1 MRLFRLCF
9 LAGLAFSAG
18 LVSLSAYAKPPQ
30 SEVAGASFQRGAAL
44 PKWAQPL
51 AEIPETGRDD
61 PEVVRLQETQTLVGD
76 SPATLINRAIQVN
89 EKNSLGDIGEV
100 SLNYYPIYQKLL
112 LHRVAIVRGG
122 KVIDHTGSV
131 SIRML
136 QRESNMESGMF
147 GGETTVHLLL
157 DDVRVGDTLWLT
169 YTTEGANPV
178 FGKRW
183 ADEYGWDSYEPI
195 ELRRLTIL
203 HPAQRKVYWRQLGD
217 FRHEEIQPRIEQ
229 IGSLESLRFE
239 QRGVEPLEVEE
250 SIPAEYLPGRILQ
263 FSEYPDW
270 QAVASWADGLFP
282 KAGNSAALKN
292 LADQFAKEATPAAR
306 ASAALHWV
314 QDEVRYFSV
323 SIGENS
329 HRPQAPET
337 VIARR
342 YGDCKD
348 KSYLLVALLGRL
360 GIAARPVLLASGQ
373 PKIPAKLLATPAW
386 FDHVIVRLELDG
398 HQYYVDPTNN
408 GQPEPLARM
417 PQPFPGAFGLVVD
430 PSTRELVVLPAA
442 KEAEP
447 EFDYDERFNIA
458 TFDGDADLA
467 SRIRFRGDAADRGRL
482 RFSGMSSRELKS
494 KILSL
499 YEKKYPGTT
508 LVGTPLIKDDA
519 VANVF
524 DVSAQFKVPA
534 PLVHKDGRYIL
545 EYDSKIIG
553 DSLGVPGKLVRNYPF
568 AVHDGNSR
576 SRYHLRID
584 WPRTLR
590 TDLPSTSKSLE
601 SPFFEAH
608 ERYSLLGNE
617 LDYQL
622 DYEVKVDV
630 VKPEDMAALQGKAKL
645 LREFDEASFRA
656 SEAQISGPEVAEFP
670 MADVDSLRVMNEALV
685 VERKMQEKRYDEVG
699 LQGLCDYLID
709 RLETYDLQGQDR
721 AVVLRKFRPILEL
734 GRKHDDLNF
743 CLGRIAFARGMF
755 DDAVLYFDKAQM
767 PDKSADTLKLAW
779 ARFYAG
785 DVDGA
790 KAVLARFEAA
800 EGASAGDGRNDS
812 VTVDKLALYQRLGMS
827 LPADLQHQAGLM
839 PDGPWPGPLLA
850 LQAGLIGQ
858 DALMKTMASYPEDAR
873 SLAEDMAWFYI
884 GQKALAEQ
892 DTALAKSA
900 FEWYRTDFNH
910 ATGFVYR
917 ARIEL
922 ARLRQADAEFEA
934 GKEDDEMG
942 DRVAALQRWG
952 MAGHKGSAL
961 SQDQMAQEYFY
972 GRNLL
977 DADGTAFEWA
987 QKAANQGV
995 ARAQNLLGVLYDH
1008 GNGVAAD
1015 KQAAIN
1021 WFRKA
1026 AAQGQPDGQ
1035 YNLAMKLRT
1044 GEGVAKDLQESE
1056 RLLLA
1061 SASQGYRGS
1070 EFQLAQDY
1078 FSGFYGRKDDAAA
1091 AIWARRAVLQESH
1104 PASVLLAR
1112 AYLEG
1117 KGVNK
1122 SLVVGVRIMRQA
1134 AQSGDA
1140 DANKWMGILYDTG
1153 DGVAKNHQVAVQWYE
1168 MAINFGSVE
1177 AQSLL
1182 LFGVPAQEPGNPEPV
1197 DFHKVFSDTVRAAG
1211 AQDAAALYRL
1221 GFMYKLGIG
1230 TEHDQKLAKNSF
1242 EKAAELGNVD
1252 AQVEMGMLYDR
1263 GTDRNASRAM
1273 EWFEKASNQGSG
1285 FAAKNWADMY
1295 QTGNDVRQDYGRA
1308 FELYARAVKLGYG
1321 FACTNIGS
1329 MYLNGWGVKR
1339 DPVLAYTYFSI
1350 VAKEDESAVMGRRSD
1365 LRQEIG
1371 AEKAAQADKVAEA
1384 WTKDMPL
1391 PGEAK
1396 K

>member
-1 MRLFRLCF
+1 MHLFRFYLF
-9 LAGLAFSAG
+9 
-18 LVSLSAYAKPPQ
+18 VSLAAASSIVPTLANAKPAQ
-30 SEVAGASFQRGAAL
+30 SEAASTSFQRGAPL

-51 AEIPETGRDD
+51 GEIPETNRDD
-61 PEVVRLQETQTLVGD
+61 PIVVRLQETQTLVGD

-89 EKNSLGDIGEV
+89 EKNSLGEIGEV
-100 SLNYYPIYQKLL
+100 SLNYFPTYQKLL
-112 LHRVAIVRGG
+112 LHRVAILRGG
-122 KVIDHTGSV
+122 KLIDHTASV

-147 GGETTVHLLL
+147 GGATTVHLLL
-157 DDVRVGDTLWLT
+157 DDVRIGDTLWLS

-183 ADEYGWDSYEPI
+183 ADEYGWDAFEPI
-195 ELRRLTIL
+195 ELRRLTVL
-203 HPAQRKVYWRQLGD
+203 HPAQRALYWRQLGD
-217 FRHEEIQPRIEQ
+217 FRHEEIKPRIEQ
-229 IGSLESLRFE
+229 LGGLESMRFE
-239 QRGVEPLEVEE
+239 ERGIEPLEPEKSVP
-250 SIPAEYLPGRILQ
+250 SDYLPGRILQ
-263 FSEYPDW
+263 FSEYPNW

-282 KAGNSAALKN
+282 KAGNTAALKN
-292 LADQFAKEATPAAR
+292 LADQFAKEATPVAR

-329 HRPQAPET
+329 YRPQAPET

-348 KSYLLVALLGRL
+348 KSYLLVALLSRL
-360 GIAARPVLLASGQ
+360 GISARPVLLASEQ
-373 PKIPAKLLATPAW
+373 PKVPAKVLATPAW
-386 FDHVIVRLELDG
+386 FDHVIVQFDLDG
-398 HQYYVDPTNN
+398 RQYYVDPTNN
-408 GQPEPLARM
+408 GQPEPLARL
-417 PQPFPGAFGLVVD
+417 PQPFPGAYGLVVD
-430 PSTRELVVLPAA
+430 PSTRNLVVLPAA

-447 EFDYDERFNIA
+447 EFEYDERFNIA
-458 TFDGDADLA
+458 TFDGDVDLE
-467 SRIRFRGDAADRGRL
+467 SRIRFRGDAADHGRL

-494 KILSL
+494 NILSV

-508 LVGTPLIKDDA
+508 LVGTPVIKDD
-519 VANVF
+519 VQANVF
-524 DVSAQFKVPA
+524 DVIAQFKVPA
-534 PLVHKDGRYIL
+534 PLIHKDARYEL

-553 DSLGVPGKLVRNYPF
+553 DSLGVPGKLVRSYPF

-584 WPRTLR
+584 WPRTFR
-590 TDLPSTSKSLE
+590 TDLPSASKSVE

-608 ERYSLLGNE
+608 ERYSSLGNE
-617 LDYQL
+617 LDYRL

-656 SEAQISGPEVAEFP
+656 SEAQISSTEFAEYP
-670 MADVDSLRVMNEALV
+670 MADLDSIRAINEAAL
-685 VERKMQEKRYDEVG
+685 VERKMQEKRADEVG
-699 LQGLCDYLID
+699 LQGLCNYVVD

-721 AVVLRKFRPILEL
+721 TAVLRKFRPLLEL
-734 GRKHDDLNF
+734 GRKHDELNF
-743 CLGRIAFARGMF
+743 CLGRVAFTRGKF

-767 PDKSADTLKLAW
+767 PDKSADTLSLAW

-785 DVDGA
+785 DIDGA
-790 KAVLARFEAA
+790 KAVLAHYEAA
-800 EGASAGDGRNDS
+800 QGASAEEARDDT
-812 VTVDKLALYQRLGMS
+812 VMVDKLALYQRLGMP
-827 LPADLQHQAGLM
+827 LPADLQRQAGLM

-850 LQAGLIGQ
+850 MQAGLIGQ
-858 DALMKTMASYPEDAR
+858 EDLIETMASYPADAR

-892 DTALAKSA
+892 DTARAKSA
-900 FEWYRTDFNH
+900 FERYRSDFNH
-910 ATGFVYR
+910 ATGFVNR

-922 ARLRQADAEFEA
+922 ARLRPADAEFEA

-942 DRVAALQRWG
+942 DRVPAMQRWG
-952 MAGHKGSAL
+952 LAAHKGSAL
-961 SQDQMAQEYFY
+961 SQDQLSQEYFY

-977 DADGTAFEWA
+977 GNDGSAFQWA
-987 QKAANQGV
+987 QKAANQDV
-995 ARAQNLLGVLYDH
+995 ARAQNLLGVLYDQ
-1008 GNGVAAD
+1008 GKDVAAD
-1015 KQAAIN
+1015 KQAAVG

-1026 AAQGQPDGQ
+1026 AAQGLPDAQ

-1044 GEGVAKDLQESE
+1044 GEGVVKDLQESE

-1061 SASQGYRGS
+1061 SANQGYRDS
-1070 EFQLAQDY
+1070 EIQLARDY
-1078 FSGFYGRKDDAAA
+1078 LFGFYGRKDYDAV
-1091 AIWARRAVLQESH
+1091 AIWSRRAALQDSNL
-1104 PASVLLAR
+1104 ARVMLAR

-1117 KGVNK
+1117 KGLNK
-1122 SLVVGVRIMRQA
+1122 SPLFGVHIMRQA
-1134 AQSGDA
+1134 AQSGDV

-1153 DGVAKNHQVAVQWYE
+1153 NGVAKNHQVAVQWYE
-1168 MAINFGSVE
+1168 TAISFGSPE
-1177 AQSLL
+1177 AKSLL
-1182 LFGVPAQEPGNPEPV
+1182 LFGVPAQDPGNPEPV
-1197 DFHKVFSDTVRAAG
+1197 DFHKVFSDTVSAAG

-1221 GFMYKLGIG
+1221 GLMYKLGIG
-1230 TEHDQKLAKNSF
+1230 TAADQKLAKNSF
-1242 EKAAELGNVD
+1242 ERAAELGNVD

-1263 GTDRNASRAM
+1263 GTDHNASRAIA
-1273 EWFEKASNQGSG
+1273 WYEKASNQGSG

-1295 QTGNDVRQDYGRA
+1295 QNGNDVRQDYGRA
-1308 FELYARAVKLGYG
+1308 FELYTRAVKLGYG

-1339 DPVLAYTYFSI
+1339 DPVMAYTYFSI
-1350 VAKEDESAVMGRRSD
+1350 VARENESAVVGRRND

-1384 WTKDMPL
+1384 WAKDMPL

-1396 K
+1396 Q

>member
-1 MRLFRLCF
+1 
-9 LAGLAFSAG
+9 
-18 LVSLSAYAKPPQ
+18 
-30 SEVAGASFQRGAAL
+30 
-44 PKWAQPL
+44 
-51 AEIPETGRDD
+51 
-61 PEVVRLQETQTLVGD
+61 
-76 SPATLINRAIQVN
+76 
-89 EKNSLGDIGEV
+89 
-100 SLNYYPIYQKLL
+100 
-112 LHRVAIVRGG
+112 
-122 KVIDHTGSV
+122 
-131 SIRML
+131 
-136 QRESNMESGMF
+136 
-147 GGETTVHLLL
+147 
-157 DDVRVGDTLWLT
+157 
-169 YTTEGANPV
+169 
-178 FGKRW
+178 
-183 ADEYGWDSYEPI
+183 
-195 ELRRLTIL
+195 
-203 HPAQRKVYWRQLGD
+203 
-217 FRHEEIQPRIEQ
+217 
-229 IGSLESLRFE
+229 
-239 QRGVEPLEVEE
+239 
-250 SIPAEYLPGRILQ
+250 
-263 FSEYPDW
+263 
-270 QAVASWADGLFP
+270 
-282 KAGNSAALKN
+282 
-292 LADQFAKEATPAAR
+292 
-306 ASAALHWV
+306 
-314 QDEVRYFSV
+314 
-323 SIGENS
+323 
-329 HRPQAPET
+329 
-337 VIARR
+337 
-342 YGDCKD
+342 
-348 KSYLLVALLGRL
+348 
-360 GIAARPVLLASGQ
+360 
-373 PKIPAKLLATPAW
+373 
-386 FDHVIVRLELDG
+386 
-398 HQYYVDPTNN
+398 
-408 GQPEPLARM
+408 
-417 PQPFPGAFGLVVD
+417 
-430 PSTRELVVLPAA
+430 
-442 KEAEP
+442 
-447 EFDYDERFNIA
+447 
-458 TFDGDADLA
+458 
-467 SRIRFRGDAADRGRL
+467 
-482 RFSGMSSRELKS
+482 MSSRELKS

-534 PLVHKDGRYIL
+534 PLVHKDGRYVL

-584 WPRTLR
+584 WPRTFR
-590 TDLPSTSKSLE
+590 TDSPSTSKSLE

-608 ERYSLLGNE
+608 ERYSSLGNE

-622 DYEVKVDV
+622 DYNVKVDV

-645 LREFDEASFRA
+645 LREFDEASFRVN
-656 SEAQISGPEVAEFP
+656 EAQISSAEFAAFP
-670 MADVDSLRVMNEALV
+670 MADLDSLRVMNEAVV
-685 VERKMQEKRYDEVG
+685 VERKMQEKRFEEVG
-699 LQGLCDYLID
+699 LLGLCDYLVA
-709 RLETYDLQGQDR
+709 RLETYDLLGQDR
-721 AVVLRKFRPILEL
+721 AVVLRKYRPLLEL
-734 GRKHDDLNF
+734 GRKNDELDL
-743 CLGRIAFARGMF
+743 CMARVAYTRGMF

-767 PDKSADTLKLAW
+767 PDKSAEMLKLAW

-790 KAVLARFEAA
+790 KAVLVRFEAA
-800 EGASAGDGRNDS
+800 QGASAGDGRNDS

-850 LQAGLIGQ
+850 LQAGLIDQ
-858 DALMKTMASYPEDAR
+858 DALTRTMASYPEDAR

-892 DTALAKSA
+892 DTARAKSA
-900 FEWYRTDFNH
+900 FEWYRSDFNR
-910 ATGFVYR
+910 ATGFVNR
-917 ARIEL
+917 VRIEL
-922 ARLRQADAEFEA
+922 ARLRPADAEFEA

-961 SQDQMAQEYFY
+961 SQDQMAQEYYY

-977 DADGTAFEWA
+977 DTDGTAFEWA

-1044 GEGVAKDLQESE
+1044 GEGVAQDLQESE

-1061 SASQGYRGS
+1061 SASQGYRDS
-1070 EFQLAQDY
+1070 EIQLARDY
-1078 FSGFYGRKDDAAA
+1078 LFGFYGRKDFAAV
-1091 AIWARRAVLQESH
+1091 AIWSRRAALQDSNL
-1104 PASVLLAR
+1104 ARVMLAR

-1117 KGVNK
+1117 KGLDK
-1122 SLVVGVRIMRQA
+1122 SPAVGVRIMRQA
-1134 AQSGDA
+1134 AQLGDV

-1153 DGVAKNHQVAVQWYE
+1153 NGVGKNHQMAVQWYE
-1168 MAINFGSVE
+1168 TAIKFGSAE
-1177 AQSLL
+1177 AKSLL
-1182 LFGVPAQEPGNPEPV
+1182 LFGVPAQDPGNPEPV
-1197 DFHKVFSDTVRAAG
+1197 DFQKVFSDTVSAAG

-1230 TEHDQKLAKNSF
+1230 TAKDQKLATSSF
-1242 EKAAELGNVD
+1242 EKAAGLGNVD
-1252 AQVEMGMLYDR
+1252 AQVEMAMLYDS

-1273 EWFEKASNQGSG
+1273 AWFEKASNQGSG

-1295 QTGNDVRQDYGRA
+1295 VNGQDVRQDYGRA

-1321 FACTNIGS
+1321 FAGANIGS
-1329 MYLNGWGVKR
+1329 MYQNGWGVKR

-1350 VAKEDESAVMGRRSD
+1350 VAREDESAVAVTRSD

-1384 WTKDMPL
+1384 WTRDMPL